1 MRMRAKKIFCFKD
14 DSMISFTVFI
24 VGHRFNVSAEYP
36 STRTYCAPYLTFG
49 TPDFSVTVTPED
61 IAFEREKA
69 AREDAVEGLPVRNL
83 SDAQLEITALQ
94 RKIAEYLFDRDTLLF
109 HGSVIAVDG
118 VGYLFTAK
126 SGTGK
131 STHTRLWRQ
140 VFGPRAQMV
149 NDDKPFLRITDRGVT
164 ACGSPWNGK
173 HGLGANVEVPLRAIC
188 LLERGDENRIS
199 PIPAK
204 DAVFMLLQQSSRPQD
219 PRHMPKYL
227 DLLDRLSQG
236 VRFYRL
242 SCNMSPEAA
251 RVAYD
256 AMSRD

>member
-1 MRMRAKKIFCFKD
+1 MSVFQLKIAGITISIESLHDNMPQRLPAQPSMNPSSILIRMK
-14 DSMISFTVFI
+14 
-24 VGHRFNVSAEYP
+24 
-36 STRTYCAPYLTFG
+36 
-49 TPDFSVTVTPED
+49 PED
-61 IAFEREKA
+61 IEFERRKA
-69 AREDAVEGLPVRNL
+69 AREDAVEGVSPREYQ
-83 SDAQLEITALQ
+83 DEYLEYTAIQ
-94 RKIAEYLFDRDTLLF
+94 RKITEEFFQYDILLF

-131 STHTRLWRQ
+131 STHTRLWREL
-140 VFGPRAQMV
+140 FGDRAVMV
-149 NDDKPFLRITDRGVT
+149 NDDKPFLRITGRGVT

-188 LLERGDENRIS
+188 LLERGEENRIA

-227 DLLDRLSQG
+227 DLLDKLSQG

-242 SCNMSPEAA
+242 SCNMSQEAA
-251 RVAYD
+251 LVAYS